1 MRGTFSLMDIDNFIV
16 IHQVPSFRYPLNK
29 DSSQGGYAK
38 TCLCGE
44 RVLSNPTRQVV
55 PAFAMTAGEDNDT
68 STALIG
74 VATEMREV
82 SSLMT
87 WTHRPWPDESLIRGV
102 EDK

>member
-1 MRGTFSLMDIDNFIV
+1 
-16 IHQVPSFRYPLNK
+16 
-29 DSSQGGYAK
+29 
-38 TCLCGE
+38 
-44 RVLSNPTRQVV
+44 
-55 PAFAMTAGEDNDT
+55 MTAGEDNDT
-68 STALIG
+68 STAVIG